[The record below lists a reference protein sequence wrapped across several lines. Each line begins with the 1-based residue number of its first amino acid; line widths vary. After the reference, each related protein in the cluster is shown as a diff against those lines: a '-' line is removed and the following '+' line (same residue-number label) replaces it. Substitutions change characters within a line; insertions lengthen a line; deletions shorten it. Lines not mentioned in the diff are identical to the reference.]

1 MFAGEPTFTPQPVA
15 GGPQPAA
22 TVPPTETPAP
32 SPTETASPTGT
43 VAPTATS
50 SPRPTPQP
58 LARLERGRWLQ
69 AIGDCAAARR
79 EFAEVAT
86 AAVGAEGGQSA
97 SLRDQ
102 DVSEARYRLAQC
114 YLRDEAYGE
123 AVLALAQLLATAPDA
138 DPYRAPATFLLG
150 EASSALGRWADA
162 EAGYR
167 AYLPL
172 APELASLTWQRIGA
186 VRRAAGNATG
196 AIEAYNAALK
206 ESPDWENTVAI
217 RRALADLA
225 LGRRDDAGAV
235 AQYDTLRGAATTGAW
250 AAEMQWLAGSALA
263 AAGEDAILPTTPE
276 GTGLRSTPAA
286 PLPAAAG
293 RMPAEALR
301 RWQAAVDADPTS
313 RYAYQAVV
321 ALLDA
326 GAPVDEYQ
334 RGLVDYHAGVYTLAV
349 AAFDRFRA
357 AALPGAARVDGALY
371 YTGLSYLALNQAD
384 RGIAV
389 LDSLIASYP
398 GSTYWGDA
406 WLAKAR
412 SQARRSDGSGGS
424 ATAAIATYRR
434 LAELRPDAPQAP
446 TALGQAA
453 YLQGQAGDLAGSAA
467 AYLDLAR
474 RYTAADE
481 GWRAYQAAGL
491 AYFRLG
497 DWRAAADTWREMAGA
512 AAAPAGALAAFTRPL
527 AFFWLGRAQ
536 AALGDADGARRSWQS
551 AAQAAGGSYYGRRAS
566 AWLDGQVGDWWGGGR
581 PADVSAAAENAAGAP
596 LPQGDE
602 PVAAWLRTWAGEGVL
617 SLPASV
623 SADPDW
629 RRGQA
634 LLALGQRTQGLAA
647 WARVQAR
654 HSQEP
659 WTLAALA
666 LAFRDADAPRLSIL
680 CAEQLA
686 GMWPGGALT
695 DAPAAL
701 RRLAYPLPYLELLR
715 EQAAEWGLDE
725 RLLAAVIRQESRFEV
740 GATSR
745 AGAQGLMQVM
755 PATADWIAG
764 QLGRR
769 AYEGRQAYWPYVN
782 VAFGA
787 YYLDL
792 GLKQFDG
799 SLPAALAGYNGGP
812 GNAAEWRKLAAG
824 DDELM
829 VALIDLGE
837 TRVYVQ
843 AVLEQY
849 AVYREL
855 YPAQQ
860 QSVSLP

>member
-1 MFAGEPTFTPQPVA
+1 MK
-15 GGPQPAA
+15 
-22 TVPPTETPAP
+22 
-32 SPTETASPTGT
+32 
-43 VAPTATS
+43 
-50 SPRPTPQP
+50 
-58 LARLERGRWLQ
+58 
-69 AIGDCAAARR
+69 
-79 EFAEVAT
+79 
-86 AAVGAEGGQSA
+86 
-97 SLRDQ
+97 
-102 DVSEARYRLAQC
+102 
-114 YLRDEAYGE
+114 AYGE
-123 AVLALAQLLATAPDA
+123 AVLALAQLLATASDA

-162 EAGYR
+162 EASYS

-186 VRRAAGNATG
+186 VRREAGSVTAASVAG

-225 LGRRDDAGAV
+225 LGRYDYTGAV
-235 AQYDTLRGAATTGAW
+235 VQYDALRGAATTGAW

-263 AAGEDAILPTTPE
+263 DAGEEANLPTPPE
-276 GTGLRSTPAA
+276 ETGLSSTPAA
-286 PLPAAAG
+286 LLPPAAAG
-293 RMPAEALR
+293 VLVTPPAPRIPAEALR

-313 RYAYQAVV
+313 RYAHQAMV

-334 RGLVDYHAGVYTLAV
+334 RGLVDYHAEVYALAV
-349 AAFDRFRA
+349 TAFDRFRA

-384 RGIAV
+384 RGIAA

-398 GSTYWGDA
+398 DSTYWGDA

-412 SQARRSDGSGGS
+412 GQARGGNV
-424 ATAAIATYRR
+424 TAAIATYRR

-453 YLQGQAGDLAGSAA
+453 YLQGQAGDLAASAA

-491 AYFRLG
+491 AYFRLS
-497 DWRAAADTWREMAGA
+497 DWRAAADTWREMAGTAWRRIGGLHA
-512 AAAPAGALAAFTRPL
+512 AARILLAWPGAGRARRRRWGKACLAERGAGRRRKLLRKAGLCLVGWAGRGLVGRGPAGRSCHRSVPL
-527 AFFWLGRAQ
+527 
-536 AALGDADGARRSWQS
+536 S
-551 AAQAAGGSYYGRRAS
+551 
-566 AWLDGQVGDWWGGGR
+566 
-581 PADVSAAAENAAGAP
+581 
-596 LPQGDE
+596 QGDGE
-602 PVAAWLRTWAGEGVL
+602 VAAWLRTWAGEGVL
-617 SLPASV
+617 SLPPAV
-623 SADPDW
+623 LADPDW

-666 LAFRDADAPRLSIL
+666 LAFRDADAPSLSIQ

-686 GMWPGGALT
+686 QLWPGGALA

-715 EQAAEWGLDE
+715 EQAAEWRLDE

-740 GATSR
+740 GASSR

-755 PATADWIAG
+755 PATANWIAG
-764 QLGRR
+764 QLGWR
-769 AYEGRQAYWPYVN
+769 AYEGQQAYWPYVN

-812 GNAAEWRKLAAG
+812 GNAAGWRKMAASDGVTAG

-855 YPAQQ
+855 YPG
-860 QSVSLP
+860 QSGQ